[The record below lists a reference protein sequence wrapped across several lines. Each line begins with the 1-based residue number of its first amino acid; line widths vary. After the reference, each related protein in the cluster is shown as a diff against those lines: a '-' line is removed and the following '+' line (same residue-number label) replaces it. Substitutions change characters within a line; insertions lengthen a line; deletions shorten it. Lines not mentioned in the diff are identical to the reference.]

1 MTDWSQKTTQL
12 LAKLHSNGRIHTQCL
27 SLYEA
32 NTSSANLFGLNLDPA
47 GEPLCFFP
55 SIPIE
60 NCRPLGLF
68 SNFKKETVR
77 LYSLGSGMWAF
88 THEKAF
94 QFQLSS
100 EKIQQ

>member
-1 MTDWSQKTTQL
+1 MTDWSQKTTQP

-68 SNFKKETVR
+68 SNFKKETIR
-77 LYSLGSGMWAF
+77 LYSLGSGM
-88 THEKAF
+88 
-94 QFQLSS
+94 
-100 EKIQQ
+100 

>member
-1 MTDWSQKTTQL
+1 MTQP

-55 SIPIE
+55 
-60 NCRPLGLF
+60 
-68 SNFKKETVR
+68 
-77 LYSLGSGMWAF
+77 LYSN
-88 THEKAF
+88 
-94 QFQLSS
+94 
-100 EKIQQ
+100 